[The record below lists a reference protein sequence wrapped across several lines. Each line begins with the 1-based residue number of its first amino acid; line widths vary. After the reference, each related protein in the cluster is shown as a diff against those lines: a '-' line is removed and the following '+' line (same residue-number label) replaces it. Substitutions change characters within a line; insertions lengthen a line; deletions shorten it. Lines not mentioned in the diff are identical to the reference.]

1 VLFYIGSAYQL
12 VIKADPKEY
21 IIHISRTLSI
31 MASLFNVVNLNSA
44 VTAQQAAGKAK
55 QEAMARS
62 RLRERFLEVSVND
75 RILQ

>member
-1 VLFYIGSAYQL
+1 MGEQL
-12 VIKADPKEY
+12 VTK
-21 IIHISRTLSI
+21 
-31 MASLFNVVNLNSA
+31 M